1 MTSTAHALVA
11 GAIASRFSSPF
22 EASSLAL
29 CSHYIMDSIPHW
41 DFGTNWRERP
51 KYMTGVIAIAD
62 TLIGI
67 SVSYMVFGRFLP
79 FGLWAIT
86 VIASLLPDWLET
98 PWYIFYA
105 RSNKHKPTNNASLL
119 ERITYNVYKLPNV
132 FHTKAPLPLGVIT
145 QIITVGF
152 FIVLLG

>member
-98 PWYIFYA
+98 PWYIFTHVPININPPTMHHFLRELPITSTNFPTYFTL
-105 RSNKHKPTNNASLL
+105 RHRCRLESSHK
-119 ERITYNVYKLPNV
+119 
-132 FHTKAPLPLGVIT
+132 
-145 QIITVGF
+145 
-152 FIVLLG
+152 

>member
-11 GAIASRFSSPF
+11 GAIASRFSNPF
-22 EASSLAL
+22 LASSLAL

-67 SVSYMVFGRFLP
+67 SVSYIFFGRSLA
-79 FGLWAIT
+79 FGLWAAT
-86 VIASLLPDWLET
+86 LIASLLPDWLET
-98 PWYIFYA
+98 PWYIFFA
-105 RSNKHKPTNNASLL
+105 RHNKHTPTKTASLL
-119 ERITYNVYKLPNV
+119 ERITYTIYKLPNV